1 MRDINNQNQI
11 TMSMKVSNEMVS
23 EKIGYDWRI
32 KMMLCRVSPAL
43 HNLMNSSNDVNKSW
57 TNVVRL
63 MFISEGKNL
72 NNLNVS
78 INGYYNRV
86 KSNLKDIDVIRYEGR
101 ELVRGSN
108 WDRLYSDE
116 DWSWFVMNTD
126 SGAHAKIVK

>member
-63 MFISEGKNL
+63 MFISEGKDL
-72 NNLNVS
+72 NNLSVS

>member
-1 MRDINNQNQI
+1 MRDINNQTQKLSV
-11 TMSMKVSNEMVS
+11 MRVSNSMIS

-43 HNLMNSSNDVNKSW
+43 HNLMSSPKEVNKSW
-57 TNVVRL
+57 ANVVRL
-63 MFISEGKNL
+63 MFISEGKDL

-101 ELVRGSN
+101 ELVKSSN

-116 DWSWFVMNTD
+116 DWSWFTMNTD
-126 SGAHAKIVK
+126 SGSHATIVK

>member
-1 MRDINNQNQI
+1 
-11 TMSMKVSNEMVS
+11 MKVSNEMIS

-32 KMMLCRVSPAL
+32 KMMLCRVTPSLIQLIETPT
-43 HNLMNSSNDVNKSW
+43 NGVNKSW

-63 MFISEGKNL
+63 MFISEGKDL
-72 NNLNVS
+72 NNLDVS

-101 ELVRGSN
+101 NLVKGSN
-108 WDRLYSDE
+108 WNRFTSDE
-116 DWSWFVMNTD
+116 DWSWFTMNTD

>member
-1 MRDINNQNQI
+1 MRVINQNQLV
-11 TMSMKVSNEMVS
+11 MSTKIPNSVIS

-43 HNLMNSSNDVNKSW
+43 HNLMNSPKDVNKSW

-63 MFISEGKNL
+63 MFISEGKDL

-78 INGYYNRV
+78 VNGYYNRV

-101 ELVRGSN
+101 NLVKGSN

-126 SGAHAKIVK
+126 SGAHATIIK

>member
-1 MRDINNQNQI
+1 MRVNNQNQLV
-11 TMSMKVSNEMVS
+11 MSIKIPNSVIS

-32 KMMLCRVSPAL
+32 KMMLLRVTPAL
-43 HNLMNSSNDVNKSW
+43 HNLMKSPKEINKSW

-63 MFISEGKNL
+63 MFIGEGKDL
-72 NNLNVS
+72 NNLDVS
-78 INGYYNRV
+78 INGYYNRI

-101 ELVRGSN
+101 ELVKGSN

>member
-1 MRDINNQNQI
+1 MRVINQNQLV
-11 TMSMKVSNEMVS
+11 MSTKIPNSVIS

-43 HNLMNSSNDVNKSW
+43 HNLMSSPKDVNKSW

-63 MFISEGKNL
+63 MFISEGKDL

-101 ELVRGSN
+101 ELVKGSN

-126 SGAHAKIVK
+126 SGTHAKIVK

>member
-43 HNLMNSSNDVNKSW
+43 YNLMNSSNDVNKSW

-63 MFISEGKNL
+63 MFISEGKDL

>member
-63 MFISEGKNL
+63 MFISEGKDL
-72 NNLNVS
+72 NNLSVG

-116 DWSWFVMNTD
+116 DCSWFVMNTD

>member
-63 MFISEGKNL
+63 MFISEGKDL

>member
-32 KMMLCRVSPAL
+32 KMMLCRVTPSLQTIINSP
-43 HNLMNSSNDVNKSW
+43 NDVTKSW
-57 TNVVRL
+57 ANVVRL
-63 MFISEGKNL
+63 MFTSEGKDL

-101 ELVRGSN
+101 NLVKGSN
-108 WDRLYSDE
+108 WDRFASDE
-116 DWSWFVMNTD
+116 DWSWFTMNTD
-126 SGAHAKIVK
+126 SYAHAKIVK

>member
-1 MRDINNQNQI
+1 MRVINQNQLV
-11 TMSMKVSNEMVS
+11 MSIKIPNSVIS

-43 HNLMNSSNDVNKSW
+43 HNLMNSPNDVNKSW

-63 MFISEGKNL
+63 MFISEGKDL
-72 NNLNVS
+72 NNLNVNV
-78 INGYYNRV
+78 NGYYNRV

-101 ELVRGSN
+101 NLVKGSN

-126 SGAHAKIVK
+126 SGAHATIIK

>member
-57 TNVVRL
+57 ANVVRL

-116 DWSWFVMNTD
+116 DWTWFVMNTD

>member
-1 MRDINNQNQI
+1 MRDINNQTQKLSV
-11 TMSMKVSNEMVS
+11 MRVSNSMIS

-43 HNLMNSSNDVNKSW
+43 HNLMSSPKEVNKSW
-57 TNVVRL
+57 ANVVRL
-63 MFISEGKNL
+63 MFISEGKDL

-101 ELVRGSN
+101 KLVKGSN

-116 DWSWFVMNTD
+116 DWSWFTMNTD
-126 SGAHAKIVK
+126 SGSHATIVK

>member
-57 TNVVRL
+57 ANVVRL

-78 INGYYNRV
+78 INGYYNRE

>member
-1 MRDINNQNQI
+1 MRVNNQNQLV
-11 TMSMKVSNEMVS
+11 MSVKIPNSVIS

-32 KMMLCRVSPAL
+32 KMMLLRVTPAL
-43 HNLMNSSNDVNKSW
+43 HNLMKSPKEINKSW

-63 MFISEGKNL
+63 MFIGEGKDL

-78 INGYYNRV
+78 VNGYYNRI

-101 ELVRGSN
+101 ELVKGSN

>member
-63 MFISEGKNL
+63 MFISEGKDL
-72 NNLNVS
+72 NNLSVG

-116 DWSWFVMNTD
+116 DWTWFVMNTD

>member
-86 KSNLKDIDVIRYEGR
+86 KSKLKDIDVIRYEGR

>member
-63 MFISEGKNL
+63 MFISEGKDL
-72 NNLNVS
+72 NNLSVS

-116 DWSWFVMNTD
+116 DWTWFVMNTD

>member
-57 TNVVRL
+57 ANVVRL

-78 INGYYNRV
+78 VNGYYNRV

>member
-32 KMMLCRVSPAL
+32 KMMLCRASPAL

-63 MFISEGKNL
+63 MFISEGKDL
-72 NNLNVS
+72 NNLSVS

>member
-1 MRDINNQNQI
+1 MRVINQNQLV
-11 TMSMKVSNEMVS
+11 MSIKIPNSVIS

-32 KMMLCRVSPAL
+32 KMMLLRVAPAL
-43 HNLMNSSNDVNKSW
+43 HNLMKSPNDVNKSW

-63 MFISEGKNL
+63 MFIGEGKDL
-72 NNLNVS
+72 NNLNIS

-101 ELVRGSN
+101 KLVKGSN

>member
-1 MRDINNQNQI
+1 MRDINNQTQKLSV
-11 TMSMKVSNEMVS
+11 MRVSNSMIS

-43 HNLMNSSNDVNKSW
+43 HNLMSSPKEVNKSW
-57 TNVVRL
+57 ANVVRL
-63 MFISEGKNL
+63 MFISEGKDL

-101 ELVRGSN
+101 ELVKGSN

-116 DWSWFVMNTD
+116 DWSWFTMNTD
-126 SGAHAKIVK
+126 SGSHATIVK

>member
-1 MRDINNQNQI
+1 
-11 TMSMKVSNEMVS
+11 MSMKVSNEMVS

-72 NNLNVS
+72 SNLNVS

>member
-1 MRDINNQNQI
+1 
-11 TMSMKVSNEMVS
+11 MSTKIPNSVIS

-43 HNLMNSSNDVNKSW
+43 HNLMNSPKDVNKSW

-63 MFISEGKNL
+63 MFISEGKDL

-101 ELVRGSN
+101 KLVKGSN

-126 SGAHAKIVK
+126 SGTHAKIVK